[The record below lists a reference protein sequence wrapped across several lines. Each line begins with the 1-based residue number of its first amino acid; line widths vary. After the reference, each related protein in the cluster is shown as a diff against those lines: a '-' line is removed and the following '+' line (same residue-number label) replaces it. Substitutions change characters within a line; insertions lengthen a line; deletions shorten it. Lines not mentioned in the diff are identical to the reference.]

1 MQFFLNY
8 NAKHLPLRL
17 YTALILTPN
26 MVATQNFLSERV
38 QNLAESETLK
48 MARMARELRAQGHDV
63 ISLSLG
69 EPDFDT
75 PDHIKEAAYQALK
88 DGYTKYTP
96 VAGLPELVKA
106 ISEKFKRDNGLEYRP
121 DQIVVSNGAKQSV
134 YNICQALLDPG
145 DEVVVFSPYW
155 VSYVEIIKLSGGT
168 PIAVYAGVERDFK
181 PSPAQL
187 EEAIT
192 ERTKFVLFSSPCNPT
207 GTVFA
212 RSELEAYAKVLGRHK
227 HVIVV
232 SDEIY
237 EYINFTHEHV
247 SIGIFPEVKDRTV
260 TINGF
265 AKGFAMT
272 GWRLG
277 YMGAPKAIADACAK
291 IQGQVTSG
299 AASFSQ
305 KAGMV
310 ALTTDLGPTERMRE
324 AFRERRD
331 IVLSLLEEIP
341 GIKTNLP
348 DGAFY
353 IFADISAFFG
363 KSDGITTIGN
373 ADDFCDYIMNVAH
386 VGLVSGSAFGDP
398 NCFRLSYAASEEQLR
413 EAVRRMKMV
422 LSPLR

>member
-1 MQFFLNY
+1 MQQVLSQRV
-8 NAKHLPLRL
+8 L
-17 YTALILTPN
+17 AL
-26 MVATQNFLSERV
+26 S
-38 QNLAESETLK
+38 ESETLK

-88 DGYTKYTP
+88 DSYTKYTP
-96 VAGLPELVKA
+96 VAGLPELTKA
-106 ISEKFKRDNGLEYRP
+106 ISEKFKRDNNLDYAP

-134 YNICQALLDPG
+134 YNLCQVLLDPG
-145 DEVVVFSPYW
+145 DEAILFSPYW
-155 VSYVEIIKLSGGT
+155 VSYYEIVKMAEGV
-168 PIAVYAGVERDFK
+168 PVCVYAGVEQDFK

-187 EEAIT
+187 EAAIT
-192 ERTKFVLFSSPCNPT
+192 PKTKFVIFSSPCNPT
-207 GTVFA
+207 GAVFSRA
-212 RSELEAYAKVLGRHK
+212 ELEAYANVMAK
-227 HVIVV
+227 HPHIYII

-247 SIGIFPEVKDRTV
+247 SIGALPQVKNQTI

-277 YMGAPKAIADACAK
+277 YIGAPRLIADACTK

-299 AASFSQ
+299 ASSFGQ
-305 KAGMV
+305 KAGAV
-310 ALTTDLGPTERMRE
+310 ALLSDRTPTEQMRE

-331 IVLSLLEEIP
+331 IVLSMLEEIP

-353 IFADISAFFG
+353 IFADVSAYFG
-363 KSDGITTIGN
+363 KSDGQTKIDS
-373 ADDFCDYIMNVAH
+373 ADDFCDYVLLQGH

-413 EAVRRMKMV
+413 EAIRRMKSV
-422 LSPLR
+422 LSRLK